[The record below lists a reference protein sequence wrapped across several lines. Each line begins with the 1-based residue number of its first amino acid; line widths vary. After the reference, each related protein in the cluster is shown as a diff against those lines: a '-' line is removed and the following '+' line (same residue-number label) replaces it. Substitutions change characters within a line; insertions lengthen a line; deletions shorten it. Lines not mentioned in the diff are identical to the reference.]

1 MRARRGFVLA
11 ALLALSAMPVAM
23 PAVGQTTTRPVTPLS
38 LDTLAGMYRTE
49 LGPLFDP
56 ATVARLDEAHK
67 LLEQYFA
74 ADSSDQRKAIV
85 QQLDATGVAPPILG
99 RMARLRMYWQKLEPG
114 VYFINEQVGPHA
126 VRYFLGVPRG
136 YDQTQSWPLVVK
148 LPTANAF
155 LTDPPPD
162 ADGVTRIYT
171 QWIED
176 ELADHSDALV
186 LMPLL
191 NLDELYGPGAI
202 GMNLVMQPIL
212 HAAGQANIDPARVY
226 LIGHSMAAHA
236 VWNIAIH
243 YPTYFAAINPL
254 AGSANEVWQRIR
266 LGDLRNVL
274 PVVWHDA
281 SDTVIKVDESRAIV
295 RYLRGMKYDVDYQ
308 ETQSMGHAPTP
319 QLVEQEYAKLRAR
332 IRALYPTDLFLQSD
346 SPDTIFNRIDW
357 LQIYQP
363 LDPGPLSKLVFAHGS
378 GGISIYRNGFRA
390 VASVTAPNT
399 ISIDTVNVQTLRI
412 YLNDQMVDLGK
423 PVSVK
428 VNGKT
433 RFSDVVPQSIDEMLK
448 DQIFLGR
455 GWRYFTAII
464 DLDLTEPT
472 SRPSSQPSTRRA
484 NRVPIRYTTPDG
496 QEHIYVPHDSGG

>member
-1 MRARRGFVLA
+1 
-11 ALLALSAMPVAM
+11 
-23 PAVGQTTTRPVTPLS
+23 
-38 LDTLAGMYRTE
+38 
-49 LGPLFDP
+49 
-56 ATVARLDEAHK
+56 
-67 LLEQYFA
+67 
-74 ADSSDQRKAIV
+74 
-85 QQLDATGVAPPILG
+85 
-99 RMARLRMYWQKLEPG
+99 
-114 VYFINEQVGPHA
+114 
-126 VRYFLGVPRG
+126 
-136 YDQTQSWPLVVK
+136 
-148 LPTANAF
+148 
-155 LTDPPPD
+155 
-162 ADGVTRIYT
+162 
-171 QWIED
+171 
-176 ELADHSDALV
+176 V

-191 NLDELYGPGAI
+191 NLDELYGPGEI

-243 YPTYFAAINPL
+243 YPTYLAAINPL
-254 AGSANEVWQRIR
+254 AGAANEVWQRIR

-319 QLVEQEYAKLRAR
+319 QLVKQEYAKVRAR
-332 IRALYPTDLFLQSD
+332 VRALYPTDLFLQSD

-412 YLNDQMVDLGK
+412 CLNDQMVDLGK
-423 PVSVK
+423 PISVK

-433 RFSDVVPQSIDEMLK
+433 RFSDLVPQSIDEMLK

-496 QEHIYVPHDSGG
+496 QEHIYVPHDSGD

>member
-1 MRARRGFVLA
+1 MRARCGLVLP
-11 ALLALSAMPVAM
+11 ALLALWAAHAWGQATTQ
-23 PAVGQTTTRPVTPLS
+23 PALQLS
-38 LDTLAGMYRTE
+38 LNTFTTMYRTE

-56 ATVARLDEAHK
+56 ASVGRLYEAHK
-67 LLEQYFA
+67 LLEQYFSF
-74 ADSSDQRKAIV
+74 DSMDQRKGIV
-85 QQLDATGVAPPILG
+85 QQLDATGLSPSILG
-99 RMARLRMYWQKLEPG
+99 RLLRLRMNWENLAPG
-114 VYFINEQVGPHA
+114 VYYIDDKAGPQQ

-136 YDQTQSWPLVVK
+136 YDLTQSWPLVVK

-155 LTDPPPD
+155 LTNPPPD
-162 ADGVTRIYT
+162 AAGAARIYT
-171 QWIED
+171 QWIID
-176 ELADHSDALV
+176 ELNEHPDALV

-191 NLDELYGPGAI
+191 NLDELYGPGPI
-202 GMNLVMQPIL
+202 GMNLVIQPIL
-212 HAAGQANIDPARVY
+212 HAAGKANIDPARVY

-274 PVVWHDA
+274 VVVWHDT
-281 SDTVIKVDESRAIV
+281 SDSVIKVDESRSIV

-308 ETQSMGHAPTP
+308 ETQSVGHAPTP
-319 QLVEQEYAKLRAR
+319 QLIEQEYRKLRAR
-332 IRALYPTDLFLQSD
+332 TRPLYPHDLFVQSD

-357 LQIYQP
+357 VQIYQP
-363 LDPGPLSKLVFAHGS
+363 LDPGPLSKLLFAHGS
-378 GGISIYRNGFRA
+378 AGISIYRNGFRA
-390 VASVTAPNT
+390 VASLSAPNT
-399 ISIDTVNVQTLRI
+399 ISIDTLNVQALRL

-423 PVSVK
+423 PVTVI

-433 RFSDVVPQSIDEMLK
+433 RFSDIVRQSIDEMLK

-464 DLDLTEPT
+464 DLDLTQPT
-472 SRPSSQPSTRRA
+472 SRPSTRPA
-484 NRVPIRYTTPDG
+484 NRAPIRYTTPDG
-496 QEHIYVPHDSGG
+496 QEHIYVPHGSGD